1 MAARIASP
9 QGVAFHTS
17 TDAAPRRTGR
27 QTPIIFFKTFFYSFI
42 SIRRDADRRRRRV
55 VANDASL
62 RSDGRSPR
70 AVDSGCV
77 AARLRTGESARAR
90 PRRRWVQR
98 RCFNRW
104 PRFARCVSCAHREAC
119 LQCRRRAA
127 MPFQLAVGDV
137 SNDAAARAGVAPSHG
152 IVPRHARPSPSR

>member
-1 MAARIASP
+1 MALAARIASP

-27 QTPIIFFKTFFYSFI
+27 QTPIIFFKLFLFPNLDS
-42 SIRRDADRRRRRV
+42 SRRRRRV

-127 MPFQLAVGDV
+127 MPLQLAVGDV